1 MMVRLVKIWTD
12 TLPKEIYKEHIR
24 TRKDFDTM
32 SLGNSILWQ
41 MRYCNVYIN
50 VYIRKNK
57 SKILTVPNSGD
68 DVEQQELSCIAG
80 GKTK

>member
-1 MMVRLVKIWTD
+1 
-12 TLPKEIYKEHIR
+12 
-24 TRKDFDTM
+24 
-32 SLGNSILWQ
+32 